1 MRARRSKALTA
12 ADNARRTQQYGTA
25 VLLVSAVLVKLIG
38 ALFKIPLSSAHCL
51 GDEGFGYFSSAY
63 DLFSPI
69 YSLAMAGLPVAA
81 AKTVSE
87 HIAKGRYRDAR
98 ASYRLI
104 KRVFAVSGVIG
115 TALFAALVI
124 PFVRLTDA
132 TGNTAPVIF
141 CVAPAVLF
149 SCLLSAERGYYEG
162 LNNMYPTAVSELT
175 EALCKLFLGLGAAFL
190 TVRLT
195 GSAVLG
201 AAAAMAG
208 ITAGTLFAALY
219 VRVYA
224 KLKGDGITEAMLRT
238 APEPQSSARAFRKI
252 LVVTLPIALTS
263 LTLNIPSMIDA
274 FTVKSGLEGL
284 INGGTD
290 LRAYYA
296 DAFSGE
302 ELPELSVFPVLL
314 YGIRGKAYTVFNLVP
329 AITSVIGIGAV
340 PAVTAAAASS
350 NGEELKKGIN
360 TALKAAAII
369 SLPAACGFMAIGGGI
384 TGLLYDTQAS
394 AAIGG
399 RLLTGSRLCRT
410 LCGLFPAPLGGI
422 LQALGRQNAVLF
434 NTAVGTAVKLAVNI
448 AAVSAPQINVNCASL
463 GTAACFFVIFVL
475 DILSL
480 IRAAGPVINVSD
492 VFIKPL
498 LSAALCGICA
508 RLVMIAGSSR
518 GMTLIAVFCAGAVYF
533 AALTVLKTLDESDFP
548 ESDKGK
554 RLAEFCRKHRII
566 R

>member
-1 MRARRSKALTA
+1 MCALSGRALRAAENKRRSM
-12 ADNARRTQQYGTA
+12 QYGTA
-25 VLLVSAVLVKLIG
+25 VLLISAVIVKLIG

-51 GDEGFGYFSSAY
+51 GDEGFGFFSSAY
-63 DLFSPI
+63 DLFSPL
-69 YSLAMAGLPVAA
+69 YSLAMAGLPVAVA
-81 AKTVSE
+81 RTVSE
-87 HIAKGRYRDAR
+87 HTAAGRYRDAR
-98 ASYRLI
+98 LSYRLSRKFFFI
-104 KRVFAVSGVIG
+104 AGIIG
-115 TALFAALVI
+115 TAVFAALVI

-132 TGNTAPVIF
+132 TGKTAPALF
-141 CVAPAVLF
+141 AVAPAVLF
-149 SCLLSAERGYYEG
+149 SCILSAERGYYEG
-162 LNNMYPTAVSELT
+162 LNNMLPTAVSELT

-340 PAVTAAAASS
+340 PAVTAAAAS

-399 RLLTGSRLCRT
+399 RLLTVYGFAA
-410 LCGLFPAPLGGI
+410 LFAGFLAPLGGI

-448 AAVSAPQINVNCASL
+448 AAVSAPQINVNGASL

-475 DILSL
+475 DIISL
-480 IRAAGPVINVSD
+480 IRAAGPVINVSG

-508 RLVMIAGSSR
+508 RLVMTAGSSR